1 MPARFDRKFIVILAV
16 SAVVAAVVI
25 GIALAVLQP
34 WGPARHLRRA
44 EAAAAEGDW
53 ERAWSFYGRA
63 FGKEPGNIAYLDLTR
78 DALLKIVPE
87 TSTEAMERYQTL
99 LALLDRATRVGS
111 ANPERW
117 QIFLDAIADRA
128 VCVDE
133 SGGWTFLAEQAD
145 LMADAFSPGDPARTM
160 AQEYAAFAAAQRE
173 ASLRSDERE
182 ELLETLDAL
191 VDTAPQSDRVRGS
204 QVQIRL
210 ADAIRLVES
219 ARRLEATQLFAEI
232 DDLIA
237 EAEAANVDGVEMRM
251 AKLRLAAFRLANQ
264 QGDENEVDAA
274 LEGLADAA
282 AGASAAD
289 RLRITRA
296 IAASGRPAAADKAVA
311 VLEAHVADH
320 PDALF
325 HQQMLAFVLQ
335 FTDQARALEVARS
348 LIDRPRLAVGLESAF
363 QSEISLRAA
372 VQLFDLGFATWSQAE
387 SDEARAAAVESLAK
401 SIEPIAMLTAGN
413 ADDSIRVRCEAKLE
427 LARGNDAASASKFEE
442 VLRRGRI
449 RDLDTL
455 YYAALALRQV
465 GESGRALQLL
475 EEAQAMQPENITL
488 LGLRGETSLRV
499 GRNREALEIGKRILA
514 IDPTN
519 DGARRL
525 VEAATRLE
533 GLAVGTADDPATQL
547 LKQAETAFTAG
558 RYDEAEEVLAS
569 MRSRFPDDSRVPRA
583 QAQVALRQQKTIEAE
598 RFVVAALEMDPRDP
612 ILLRMKAVLS
622 TDDPIQ
628 RIALVTEQT
637 HPGDPGL
644 PGYLFASYEA
654 ARREF
659 QRQSESL
666 LQSDPDAAKR
676 FSELAIR
683 AASAAQEARA
693 RMEQTEDVPAVIAAR
708 FDEAVARKDFDGA
721 MAIAAEADATG
732 DSALRPLLE
741 SRARIAQGDL
751 PAALAILDRAIAGGS
766 SASRVHRERGVILEA
781 IGRPAEAM
789 DAYAEAIS
797 RRPNDLDAIRRRA
810 GLLARSGRNAEALE
824 LLRDARRLA
833 PQDRGLE
840 EAWLTL
846 EGEYGDGRAALARRR
861 ERYAIDPNDPMN
873 GIGLARLLVAVTPG
887 REDVLDRQGRVRY
900 GVGQWAGL
908 SPGERQGELDA
919 ITSSMRQQGLT
930 IFTTLLEQRPEDLEL
945 VRSYSASLRRLG
957 RAAEGEQA
965 LRDFIARQGDKA
977 GSQAWLGL
985 GAYLIETLQG
995 PQALEAFERALAA
1008 QDPQTREADLAL
1020 SDFWFRRGDWQRAID
1035 HLEEVAK
1042 TRPSREVSLRRA
1054 ECLTKLERYDEA
1066 SEVLATIGD
1075 RDLTAILL
1083 EAVVYD
1089 NRGRASL
1096 AAGEGAAAAEAYR
1109 RFEQLAAEARERA
1122 PASPLPLVQLAASAR
1137 GRANTTGDPAMAEA
1151 AIGYID
1157 EALRLDPSNWTAA
1170 RMRADLLAEQGNQVA
1185 AAAGL
1190 EEFVGRNPDLADARR
1205 RLVEAQIA
1213 SDNLSRAIEV
1223 LAEAIERDPNDAS
1236 WHQNFGE
1243 ISLRRR
1249 QFPQAL
1255 ASFRRA
1261 YELAPNPAT
1270 LHRVVDMQLRQR
1282 PPDFEGILEVTALA
1296 PDDVEKSV
1304 YLQSAE
1310 AAALHGTGRTEQGKE
1325 RLAESYRFA
1334 KSAIAEGRANTG
1346 LFDGWYANLRFI
1358 YGPAEA
1364 ETAEQFVR
1372 GAAGGPLHPVELRW
1386 LAELSAAVG
1395 EAGLPRAVSLLDE
1408 AISLDDGSDE
1418 AVTARLMLDLGNLRY
1433 TSGDCRGAVEAFERS
1448 IALGK
1453 PNPQTLNNLAFLCGD
1468 CLDQPARG
1476 LPYIEQA
1483 ISITGNVPEYLD
1495 TYGFLLWKAGRLP
1508 DAEETLLRS
1517 LRIKPTALAN
1527 YHLAEVLA
1535 ARGNVAQARTAIQRA
1550 KDLAPDATLATTIEE
1565 LENRIR

>member
-16 SAVVAAVVI
+16 STVVAAVVI
-25 GIALAVLQP
+25 GIAVAVLQP

-53 ERAWSFYGRA
+53 VRAWSFYGRA

-78 DALLKIVPE
+78 DALLKIVPG

-117 QIFLDAIADRA
+117 QIFLDEIADRA

-133 SGGWTFLAEQAD
+133 VGGWNFLAEQAE
-145 LMADAFSPGDPARTM
+145 LMADAFSPGDPARAI
-160 AQEYAAFAAAQRE
+160 AQEYVAFASAQRE

-182 ELLETLDAL
+182 ELLESLEAL
-191 VDTAPQSDRVRGS
+191 VDTMPQSDRVRGS
-204 QVQIRL
+204 LVQIRL
-210 ADAIRLVES
+210 ADAIRLIES
-219 ARRLEATQLFAEI
+219 GRRLEAAELFAEI

-237 EAEAANVDGVEMRM
+237 EADAADVDGVEMRI
-251 AKLRLAAFRLANQ
+251 AKLRLANFRLASG
-264 QGDENEVDAA
+264 QGAANEADAA
-274 LEGLADAA
+274 LEALADAA
-282 AGASAAD
+282 ADATPAD
-289 RLRITRA
+289 RLRIARA
-296 IAASGRPAAADKAVA
+296 IAMSGLNASGEKAVA
-311 VLEAHVADH
+311 VLEAHVAER
-320 PDALF
+320 PDDLF

-335 FTDQARALEVARS
+335 FTDQERATEVARS

-363 QSEISLRAA
+363 QSEIALRGA
-372 VQLFDLGFATWSQAE
+372 VQLFDLGFAAWSQAE
-387 SDEARAAAVESLAK
+387 NDSARAVAVESLAK
-401 SIEPIAMLTAGN
+401 SIEPIAMLTAGS
-413 ADDSIRVRCEAKLE
+413 ADDSIRVRCEAKFE
-427 LARGNDAASASKFEE
+427 LARGNDAAAASKFEE
-442 VLRRGRI
+442 VLRRGRM

-475 EEAQAMQPENITL
+475 EEAQAMQPQNIAL

-499 GRNREALEIGKRILA
+499 GRNREALEIGQQILA
-514 IDPTN
+514 LDPN
-519 DGARRL
+519 NEGAKRL
-525 VEAATRLE
+525 VEAASRQE
-533 GLAVGTADDPATQL
+533 GLAVGVADDPATQL
-547 LKQAETAFTAG
+547 LKQAETAFAAS
-558 RYDEAEEVLAS
+558 RYDEAESILAA
-569 MRSRFPDDSRVPRA
+569 MRSRFPEDSRVPRA

-598 RFVVAALEMDPRDP
+598 RFVVEALQMDPRDP
-612 ILLRMKAVLS
+612 ILLRMQAVLS

-637 HPGDPGL
+637 HSGDPGL
-644 PGYLFASYEA
+644 PGYLFAAYEA

-683 AASAAQEARA
+683 AAEAAQESRG
-693 RMEQTEDVPAVIAAR
+693 RMDQAEDVPAVIAAR

-721 MAIAAEADATG
+721 MAIAAEADGTG
-732 DSALRPLLE
+732 DPALRPLLE

-751 PAALAILDRAIAGGS
+751 PAALAILDRAIASGKSG
-766 SASRVHRERGVILEA
+766 SRVHRERGVILEA

-846 EGEYGDGRAALARRR
+846 EGDFGDGRAALSRRR
-861 ERYAIDPNDPMN
+861 ERYAIDPNDQLN
-873 GIGLARLLVAVTPG
+873 AIGLARLLVTVTPG

-900 GVGQWAGL
+900 GVGQWAAL
-908 SPGERQGELDA
+908 APGERQGELDS

-930 IFTTLLEQRPEDLEL
+930 IFTTLLSQRTEDLDL
-945 VRSYSASLRRLG
+945 VRSYAASLRRLG
-957 RAAEGEQA
+957 RGAEGEQA
-965 LRDFIARQGDKA
+965 LRDYIARRGDAA
-977 GSQAWLGL
+977 GSQAWLSL
-985 GAYLIETLQG
+985 GAYLVETLQG
-995 PQALEAFERALAA
+995 PQALEAFEQALAV
-1008 QDPQTREADLAL
+1008 QDPQSRDADLAL
-1020 SDFWFRRGDWQRAID
+1020 SDFWFRRGDWERALG

-1042 TRPSREVSLRRA
+1042 SRPSREVSLRRA
-1054 ECLTKLERYDEA
+1054 ECLSKLQRYDEA
-1066 SEVLATIGD
+1066 SEVLAGIGD
-1075 RDLTAILL
+1075 RDLTSILL
-1083 EAVVYD
+1083 EAVIFD
-1089 NRGRASL
+1089 NRGRL
-1096 AAGEGAAAAEAYR
+1096 LLEAGDGTAAADAYR
-1109 RFEQLAAEARERA
+1109 RFEALATEARERA
-1122 PASPLPLVQLAASAR
+1122 PASPLPLVQMAASAR
-1137 GRANTTGDPAMAEA
+1137 GRAKATGDPAMAEA
-1151 AIGYID
+1151 AISHID
-1157 EALRLDPSNWTAA
+1157 QALRLDPSNWPAA
-1170 RMRADLLAEQGNQVA
+1170 RMRADLLAEQGNPTA

-1190 EEFVGRNPDLADARR
+1190 EEFVGRNPDLAEARR

-1223 LAEAIERDPNDAS
+1223 LAEAIERDPNDAN

-1243 ISLRRR
+1243 IALRRR

-1282 PPDFEGILEVTALA
+1282 PPDFEGILEVTAMA

-1310 AAALHGTGRTEQGKE
+1310 AAALHGTGRSEQGKE
-1325 RLAESYRFA
+1325 RLGASYGFA
-1334 KSAIAEGRANTG
+1334 KSAVAEGRANIG
-1346 LFDGWYANLRFI
+1346 LLDGWFANLRFV
-1358 YGPAEA
+1358 YGPSEA
-1364 ETAEQFVR
+1364 ATAEQFVR
-1372 GAAGGPLHPVELRW
+1372 GIAEGPLHPVELRW
-1386 LAELSAAVG
+1386 LAELNAAAG
-1395 EAGLPRAVSLLDE
+1395 ESGLPRAVSLLDE
-1408 AISLDDGSDE
+1408 AISLDDGTDE
-1418 AVTARLMLDLGNLRY
+1418 TVTARLMLDLGNLRY
-1433 TSGDCRGAVEAFERS
+1433 STGDCRGAVEAFERS
-1448 IALGK
+1448 IALGS

-1508 DAEETLLRS
+1508 EAEEALLRS
-1517 LRIKPTALAN
+1517 LRVKPTALAN

-1550 KDLAPDATLATTIEE
+1550 KGLEPDAKLSVTIEE